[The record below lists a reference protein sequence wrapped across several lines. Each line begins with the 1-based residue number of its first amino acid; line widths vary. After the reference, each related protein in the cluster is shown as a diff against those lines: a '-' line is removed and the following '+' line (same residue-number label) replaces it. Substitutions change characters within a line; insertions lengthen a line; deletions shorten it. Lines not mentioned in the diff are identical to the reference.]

1 MTDKSLGI
9 LLAITA
15 GILWSTIGLSI
26 KSIEQ
31 ANVFEILFYR
41 SIFISIFIG
50 LLLHFLFRFSF
61 MDLLKNWV
69 SYAAGGTALFFAYI
83 GGIYA
88 LLATSAANA
97 LLLFACAPI
106 FTAIL
111 SPILLRETISLKT
124 IISIFI
130 AFFGVL
136 VMVWSDIGSGDW
148 KGNLSAIIS
157 AMGFSF
163 FTINLRINKHLQML
177 PSVFSSGIIASF
189 VAFLIILISNYSFQ
203 LINKDFMIIFI
214 LGVVQVGGG
223 LVLYTVGSKFVPA
236 TQLTI
241 LMLGEVFLG
250 PLWVWI
256 FIGEKVLYNTIL
268 GGSLIC
274 FAVLFNALY
283 PSSEKLIE

>member
-1 MTDKSLGI
+1 MTDKSFGI
-9 LLAITA
+9 LLAFTA
-15 GILWSTIGLSI
+15 GVLWSTIGLSI

-41 SIFISIFIG
+41 SLFISVFIG
-50 LLLHFLFRFSF
+50 LLLHFLFRFNF
-61 MDLLKNWV
+61 LNLLKNWV
-69 SYAAGGTALFFAYI
+69 SYFAGGTALFLAYI

-88 LLATSAANA
+88 LLTTSAANA

-111 SPILLRETISLKT
+111 SPILLRETISLRT
-124 IISIFI
+124 IMSILI
-130 AFFGVL
+130 ATLGVL
-136 VMVWSDIGSGDW
+136 IMVWSDFGGGDW
-148 KGNLSAIIS
+148 KGNLSAVIS

-177 PSVFSSGIIASF
+177 PSVFSSGIISSF

-203 LINKDFMIIFI
+203 LIDRDFIIIFI
-214 LGVVQVGGG
+214 LGVFQVGGG
-223 LVLYTVGSKFVPA
+223 LVLYTLGSKFVPA

-256 FIGEKVLYNTIL
+256 FIGEEVFFNTIL

-274 FAVLFNALY
+274 FAVLYNALY
-283 PSSEKLIE
+283 SSSEKLIK